1 MLNRFIKKS
10 VTSKLFLM
18 NLFILI
24 CIIGSQLI
32 FQIVYFEK
40 YYLNKKINM
49 LESTL
54 GDFEDFLS
62 SETDS
67 DKIMDFIQDVKNK
80 KNIALSL
87 RNSDLSGGI
96 GLESYMGSRHLI
108 LKNENTKEV
117 HKVILGEQFPKMDI
131 KSGDSIK
138 VVGFEYDHG
147 YIFAQKIIIND
158 VEVEGYYEIVPSKF
172 EQQLNKVTISLENNI
187 YFEGKVQE
195 IVPEDN
201 TYSSLS
207 DVDLYL
213 SLDEKKN
220 IISHNRYVTKVSKE
234 NSLDELLISTE
245 RFSNG
250 YLIAITPLSEVNDV
264 IGTMNSYY
272 FIVFAV
278 AFLLVI
284 VISLIYSRFMTRPL
298 VEMSNVAKRI
308 SQCDFNDKYNVKS
321 EDEIGLLG
329 ESLNLISNNLE
340 KTLSEL
346 QDTND
351 RLKKEINIKEVQED
365 KRKELIANISHELKT
380 PITIIQGSIN
390 GIKSGIYGAEMYEDI
405 LEETNRMNDLV
416 KEMLDISKLESPS
429 FDINKEPFD
438 LGAVFLKE
446 KDKLRDMIKEKSLE
460 INYNDFDDAI
470 VFGDEKRIT
479 QVVTN
484 LLTNA
489 IKYTPDS
496 GKINVLI
503 EPIKEKGQY
512 EFSIENFGVSLSKEE
527 LENVWDAFYRKEK
540 SRNKKFGGTGL
551 GLSIVKR
558 ILELHNSDFGV
569 ESTENSV
576 KFYFS
581 IQECTDY

>member
-1 MLNRFIKKS
+1 M
-10 VTSKLFLM
+10 
-18 NLFILI
+18 
-24 CIIGSQLI
+24 
-32 FQIVYFEK
+32 
-40 YYLNKKINM
+40 NKKINM

-138 VVGFEYDHG
+138 VVGFEYDYG

>member
-1 MLNRFIKKS
+1 MH
-10 VTSKLFLM
+10 
-18 NLFILI
+18 
-24 CIIGSQLI
+24 
-32 FQIVYFEK
+32 
-40 YYLNKKINM
+40 KKINM

-62 SETDS
+62 YEDDR
-67 DKIMDFIQDVKNK
+67 DKIMDFIQNVKNK

-87 RNSDLSGGI
+87 RNLDLSGGI
-96 GLESYMGSRHLI
+96 GIEPYMGSRHLI
-108 LKNENTKEV
+108 LKNDNTEEV
-117 HKVILGEQFPKMDI
+117 YKVILGEQFPKVDI
-131 KSGDSIK
+131 KSGDSVK
-138 VVGFEYDHG
+138 VVGFIYDYG

-158 VEVEGYYEIVPSKF
+158 VEIDTYYEVIPSKF
-172 EQQLNKVTISLENNI
+172 EQKSSKVTPIHISLENDI

-201 TYSSLS
+201 TYSFLS
-207 DVDLYL
+207 DADLYL
-213 SLDEKKN
+213 SLDEKQN
-220 IISHNRYVTKVSKE
+220 ILSNNKYVTKVSKE
-234 NSLDELLISTE
+234 NSSDELLISSE
-245 RFSNG
+245 RFLNG
-250 YLIAITPLSEVNDV
+250 YLIALTPLSEVNDV

-278 AFLLVI
+278 AFLLVS
-284 VISLIYSRFMTRPL
+284 VVSLIYSKFMTRPL

-308 SQCDFNDKYNVKS
+308 SECNFNYKYNVKS

-346 QDTND
+346 QDTNE
-351 RLKKEINIKEVQED
+351 RLKNEINIKAVQED

-390 GIKSGIYGAEMYEDI
+390 GIKGGIYGTEMYEDI

-416 KEMLDISKLESPS
+416 REMLEISKLESPS

-438 LGAVFLKE
+438 LGGVFLKV

-460 INYNDFDDAI
+460 ISYNDFDDVI

-496 GKINVLI
+496 EKVKVSIESIKNKGK
-503 EPIKEKGQY
+503 Y

-527 LENVWDAFYRKEK
+527 LENIWDAFYRKEK

-558 ILELHNSDFGV
+558 ILEVHDSNFGV

-581 IQECTDY
+581 IEECTEY

>member
-1 MLNRFIKKS
+1 M
-10 VTSKLFLM
+10 
-18 NLFILI
+18 
-24 CIIGSQLI
+24 
-32 FQIVYFEK
+32 
-40 YYLNKKINM
+40 
-49 LESTL
+49 
-54 GDFEDFLS
+54 
-62 SETDS
+62 
-67 DKIMDFIQDVKNK
+67 
-80 KNIALSL
+80 
-87 RNSDLSGGI
+87 
-96 GLESYMGSRHLI
+96 
-108 LKNENTKEV
+108 
-117 HKVILGEQFPKMDI
+117 
-131 KSGDSIK
+131 
-138 VVGFEYDHG
+138 
-147 YIFAQKIIIND
+147 
-158 VEVEGYYEIVPSKF
+158 
-172 EQQLNKVTISLENNI
+172 
-187 YFEGKVQE
+187 
-195 IVPEDN
+195 
-201 TYSSLS
+201 
-207 DVDLYL
+207 
-213 SLDEKKN
+213 
-220 IISHNRYVTKVSKE
+220 
-234 NSLDELLISTE
+234 ISTE

-284 VISLIYSRFMTRPL
+284 VISLIYSKFMTRPL

>member
-138 VVGFEYDHG
+138 VVGFEYDYG

-284 VISLIYSRFMTRPL
+284 VISLIYSKFMTRPL

-346 QDTND
+346 QDIND

-416 KEMLDISKLESPS
+416 REMLDISKLESPS

-446 KDKLRDMIKEKSLE
+446 KDKLKDMIKEKSLE

-503 EPIKEKGQY
+503 ELIKEKGQY
-512 EFSIENFGVSLSKEE
+512 KFSIENFEVSLSKEE

-558 ILELHNSDFGV
+558 ILELHDSDFGV